1 MFVGTQFAAVAHT
14 NKGFQLFQLDAVTT
28 RQAIACSIRFAVA
41 GIAITIVTT
50 AAVTAER

>member
-1 MFVGTQFAAVAHT
+1 LFVGTQFAAVAHT

-28 RQAIACSIRFAVA
+28 QAIACSIRFGVA